1 MTLLGAFLLAML
13 SNPSPSQPLKVETKG
28 VTAAILYEAPVVGG
42 HLPELSGKYKLRITE
57 IAIAPGGHVGEDNHR
72 GPGIRKMT
80 EGRMNYIMPD
90 QSVVYSSGDYFF
102 EAGDVSHRVVNDSGT
117 ACKHLLFEILPKEV
131 EGPSPIP
138 AQNPSPH

>member
-28 VTAAILYEAPVVGG
+28 VTAILYEAPIVGG

-57 IAIAPGGHVGEDNHR
+57 ITIAPGGHVGEHNHR

-80 EGRMNYIMPD
+80 EGRMNYLMPD

-102 EAGDVSHRVVNDSGT
+102 EAGDVSDHVVNDSGT

-131 EGPSPIP
+131 EGPSLIP
-138 AQNPSPH
+138 AQNRSPH